1 MDTGWV
7 YLPDISAVSDI
18 INEAQFNCKA
28 SLRVKNAMY
37 KRSRLRINMN
47 INKKESKLVC
57 LNYLE

>member
-1 MDTGWV
+1 MDTERV

-28 SLRVKNAMY
+28 SLRIKNAMC
-37 KRSRLRINMN
+37 KRRRLRINMN
-47 INKKESKLVC
+47 ITKKGSKFVF